1 MNDPTRGSL
10 APADDAWTL
19 TTDGSLGTS
28 GDESPGI
35 GALVAH
41 HPAFTGNGCFAA
53 RVPAAGNGF
62 AETPVRTQF
71 HVAGL
76 YTGRDGGWSRKA
88 SLPAWS
94 TLDVGDGSGTF
105 NAAFTS
111 PPGGDENVPDGGEQ
125 LVGGDWAPLT
135 SPRAGAALGIERYR
149 QCLDLRTGVITTEAR
164 WTSPAGR
171 VTDVRY
177 EVFTDRSRPTVAVVS
192 VTVTPHWTGELLVT
206 DALDER
212 AASHTRTVER
222 GAGDGRIWAV
232 VEAEGSG
239 VTAALVSVVHGP
251 GSRGGGGP
259 GHDGPL
265 PARDGTASRT
275 IPATASQTIPA
286 TASRTISVHT
296 SPGRP
301 LTFTK
306 YVSVVTS
313 HTADRPLSTA
323 RAHADEAA
331 REGHARLAE
340 DNRRAWQREWEGDI
354 VVRGDALLQRRVRAS
369 KFYLLTSA
377 HEDSPWSP
385 SPCGLSSD
393 GYNGHVF
400 WDTETWIWP
409 SLLAQHPRL
418 ARSAL
423 DYRVARLDA
432 ARAAAAAEGHRGAR
446 FPWESGLTG
455 DEDTPGWVPFGDLEL
470 HVSADVALAFWQYWL
485 ATGDHA
491 WLRTAGLPVLS
502 AVADFWADR
511 VTADADGRCHING
524 VIPPDEY
531 AVEPKDDSVYTNVAA
546 RDALRFA
553 ALAAEALGVSADPR
567 WAETA
572 DRIVVPF
579 DEALGIHPEFTGYEG
594 QTIKQADVVMLAYPW
609 ENPQPPEVTR
619 ADLEYYAPRTDE
631 DGPSMTD
638 SVHSIVL
645 AELGDAEAAFEY
657 TRRSVEPFV
666 RPPFEQ
672 FAEDRAGG
680 AFTFLTGHGGF
691 LQEFLY
697 GYSGLR
703 RRTDRVVLAPILP
716 GSLDG
721 ITLRRLRWQGRVFDV
736 DIRHDGTTV
745 RLHTGEP
752 LPVETA
758 GTLRQVPA
766 GGEVMVAT
774 RTSTPYR

>member
-1 MNDPTRGSL
+1 MNDPTRGGP
-10 APADDAWTL
+10 APAVDPWVLSTDDLLRPFGHRDPHL
-19 TTDGSLGTS
+19 T
-28 GDESPGI
+28 
-35 GALVAH
+35 ALVGY
-41 HPAFTGNGCFAA
+41 HPAFTGNGLFAV

-71 HVAGL
+71 HVAGF
-76 YTGRDGGWSRKA
+76 YTGREGTWSRKA

-94 TLDVGDGSGTF
+94 TLDVSDGSGSF
-105 NAAFTS
+105 NAAFTR
-111 PPGGDENVPDGGEQ
+111 PPGAHEAATDEAER
-125 LVGGDWAPLT
+125 LVGGDWAPVT
-135 SPRAGAALGIERYR
+135 SPGVGAARGIERYR
-149 QCLDLRTGVITTEAR
+149 QCLDLRTGAIVTEAR

-177 EVFTDRSRPTVAVVS
+177 EVFTDRSRPSVGVVS
-192 VTVTPHWTGELLVT
+192 VTVTPHWAGELVVT

-212 AASHTRTVER
+212 GALRTRTVER
-222 GAGDGRIWAV
+222 GAGHGRNWTV

-239 VTAALVSVVHGP
+239 VQAALVCVLH
-251 GSRGGGGP
+251 GP
-259 GHDGPL
+259 GHDEPV
-265 PARDGTASRT
+265 PARDGTAT
-275 IPATASQTIPA
+275 Q
-286 TASRTISVHT
+286 TISVRT
-296 SPGRP
+296 FPGRP

-331 REGHARLAE
+331 RDGHVRLAE
-340 DNRRAWQREWEGDI
+340 DNRRSWRREWEGDI
-354 VVRGDALLQRRVRAS
+354 VVSGNPQLQRRVRAS
-369 KFYLLTSA
+369 KFYLLTSVR
-377 HEDSPWSP
+377 EDSPWSP

-409 SLLAQHPRL
+409 GLLAQHPHI
-418 ARSAL
+418 ARSVL
-423 DYRVARLDA
+423 DYRAARLDA
-432 ARAAAAAEGHRGAR
+432 ARAAAAAAGHRGAR

-455 DEDTPGWVPFGDLEL
+455 AEDTPEWAPFGRLEQ

-485 ATGDHA
+485 ATGDRG
-491 WLRTAGLPVLS
+491 WLRMTGLPVLS
-502 AVADFWADR
+502 AIADFWASR
-511 VTADADGRCHING
+511 VTTDPEGRCHING

-531 AVEPKDDSVYTNVAA
+531 AVGPHDDSVYTNVAA
-546 RDALRFA
+546 RETLRFA
-553 ALAAEALGVSADPR
+553 ARAAEALGESADPR

-579 DEALGIHPEFTGYEG
+579 DEVQGIHPEFAGYEG
-594 QTIKQADVVMLAYPW
+594 RMIKQADVVMLVHPW
-609 ENPQPPEVTR
+609 ENPQSPEVTR
-619 ADLEYYAPRTDE
+619 ADLEYYAPRTHE

-645 AELGDAEAAFEY
+645 AELGHAEAAFEY
-657 TRRSVEPFV
+657 TRRSVDPFV

-672 FAEDRAGG
+672 FAEARTGG
-680 AFTFLTGHGGF
+680 AFTFLTGHGGL
-691 LQEFLY
+691 LQEFLH

-703 RRTDRVVLAPILP
+703 WRADRVVLAPILP
-716 GSLDG
+716 GPLDG
-721 ITLRRLRWQGRVFDV
+721 ITLRRLRWRDRVFDV

-745 RLHTGEP
+745 RLHAGEP

-758 GTLRQVPA
+758 GTLRHVPTGGQVT
-766 GGEVMVAT
+766 VAT
-774 RTSTPYR
+774 RTPTPHR

>member
-1 MNDPTRGSL
+1 MNDQTRGGL
-10 APADDAWTL
+10 APADDAWAL
-19 TTDGSLGTS
+19 ATDGPLEAS
-28 GDESPGI
+28 GHGGARI
-35 GALVAH
+35 GALVDH
-41 HPAFTGNGCFAA
+41 HPAFTGNGCFAV

-94 TLDVGDGSGTF
+94 TLDVGDGSGSF

-111 PPGGDENVPDGGEQ
+111 PTGEHGTAPGSGEQ
-125 LVGGDWAPLT
+125 LIGGDWAPLT
-135 SPRAGAALGIERYR
+135 RPRGGAARGIERYR

-192 VTVTPHWTGELLVT
+192 VTVTPHWEGELLVT

-212 AASHTRTVER
+212 GASHTRTAER

-251 GSRGGGGP
+251 DSPGGP
-259 GHDGPL
+259 GYEGPR
-265 PARDGTASRT
+265 PAPDGTAS
-275 IPATASQTIPA
+275 Q
-286 TASRTISVHT
+286 TISVHT

-313 HTADRPLSTA
+313 HTADGPLSTA

-331 REGHARLAE
+331 RAGHTQLAE
-340 DNRRAWQREWEGDI
+340 DNRRAWQHEWEGDI
-354 VVRGDALLQRRVRAS
+354 VIRGDAKMQRRVRAS

-409 SLLAQHPRL
+409 SLLAQHPHI
-418 ARSAL
+418 ARGAL

-432 ARAAAAAEGHRGAR
+432 ARAAAAEGGHRGAR
-446 FPWESGLTG
+446 FPWESGLIG
-455 DEDTPGWVPFGDLEL
+455 DEDTPGWVPFGHLEQ

-511 VTADADGRCHING
+511 VTTDADGRCHING

-531 AVEPKDDSVYTNVAA
+531 AVGPHDDSVYTNVAA

-553 ALAAEALGVSADPR
+553 ARAAEALGVSADPR

-579 DEALGIHPEFTGYEG
+579 DEVLGIHPEFTGYDG

-619 ADLEYYAPRTDE
+619 ADLEYYAPRTDKE
-631 DGPSMTD
+631 GPSMTD

-672 FAEDRAGG
+672 FAEVRAGG

-703 RRTDRVVLAPILP
+703 WRADRVVLAPILP

-758 GTLRQVPA
+758 GTLRHVA
-766 GGEVMVAT
+766 ARGEVMVAT
-774 RTSTPYR
+774 RTSTS